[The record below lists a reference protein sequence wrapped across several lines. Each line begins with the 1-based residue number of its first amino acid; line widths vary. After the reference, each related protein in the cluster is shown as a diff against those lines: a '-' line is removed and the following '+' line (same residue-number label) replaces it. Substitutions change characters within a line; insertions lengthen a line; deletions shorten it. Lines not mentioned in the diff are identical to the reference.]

1 MSDVGL
7 SLRDQIKGAVEAASN
22 LRPIQVEAWGTDDEP
37 LVIYARP
44 LTVALLKKIEKH
56 ANAKRGN
63 QVETLV
69 YTIIF
74 AALDAQGEPIFDLS
88 DKPWLLEEADSG
100 VLADV
105 VLQINTRLSYEDIEG
120 N

>member
-1 MSDVGL
+1 MAL
-7 SLRDQIKGAVEAASN
+7 SLRDQIKGAVEAASD
-22 LRPIQVEAWGTDDEP
+22 LRPIEVAAWGFDDDHP
-37 LVIYARP
+37 LVLYARP
-44 LTVALLKKIEKH
+44 MTVALLKKIDKY

-69 YTIIF
+69 YTVIF
-74 AALDAQGEPIFDLS
+74 AALNEQGEPIFDLG
-88 DKPWLLEEADSG
+88 DKSWLLNEAGSD

-105 VLQINTRLSYEDIEG
+105 VLRINSPASYEAIEA